1 MPELSLA
8 PQRAVSSLPPMVAR
22 PAHLDLD
29 SPYPLNADQIACFR
43 RDGYIKLKDVLS
55 TEVINHY
62 SPIITAEVHR
72 LNTMHVPLEQ
82 RDTYNKA
89 FLQVGNI
96 WTKNETVKEFC
107 WSQRLA
113 RMATELLGVTGVR
126 MYHDQALYK
135 EPGGG
140 VTPWHA
146 DQYYWPLSNPNTV
159 TAWIPLQATPM
170 EMGPLAFAKG
180 SHKFVA
186 GRELG
191 ISDESEERIG
201 RSMKEHNYPLDDT
214 PFDLGEVSFHYGWTF
229 HRAGR
234 NVSQHPRAVMTI
246 IYMDEDIRLIA
257 PHTKARVG
265 DRVAFAA
272 DVEVGG
278 IMNGQMTPVVYST
291 R

>member
-1 MPELSLA
+1 
-8 PQRAVSSLPPMVAR
+8 MVAR
-22 PAHLDLD
+22 TAALDLD
-29 SPYPLNADQIACFR
+29 SHYPLTADQIAQFR
-43 RDGYIKLKDVLS
+43 RDGYIKLKNVLS
-55 TEVINHY
+55 ADVIAHY
-62 SPIITAEVHR
+62 APIITSEVYR
-72 LNTMHVPLEQ
+72 LNTMHLPIEQ

-96 WTKNETVKEFC
+96 WTKNDQVKELC

-113 RMATELLGVTGVR
+113 RMATELLGVSGVR

-146 DQYYWPLSNPNTV
+146 DQYYWPLSSANTV

-180 SHKFVA
+180 SHKFEA

-191 ISDESEERIG
+191 ISDESEKEIS
-201 RSMKEHNYPLDDT
+201 RSMREHNYPLDDT

-234 NVSQHPRAVMTI
+234 NVSDRPRAVMTI

-257 PHTKARVG
+257 PDTKAREG
-265 DRVAFAA
+265 DRAAFAS

-278 IMNGQMTPVVYST
+278 IMNGRMTPVIYST

>member
-1 MPELSLA
+1 
-8 PQRAVSSLPPMVAR
+8 MVAR
-22 PAHLDLD
+22 PELLDID
-29 SPYPLNADQIACFR
+29 SPYPLNADQIARFR
-43 RDGYIKLKDVLS
+43 RDGYIKLKQVLS
-55 TEVINHY
+55 PEVIAHY
-62 SPIITAEVHR
+62 GPIITQEVYR
-72 LNTMHVPLEQ
+72 LNTMHLPLEQ
-82 RDTYNKA
+82 RDTYSKA

-96 WTKNETVKEFC
+96 WTKHAAVKEFC
-107 WSQRLA
+107 WGQRIA
-113 RMATELLGVTGVR
+113 RMAAELLGVSGVR

-146 DQYYWPLSNPNTV
+146 DQYYWPLSNANTV

-180 SHKFVA
+180 SHKFEA

-191 ISDESEERIG
+191 ISDESEKAIG

-234 NVSQHPRAVMTI
+234 NVSTQPRAVMTI

-257 PHTKARVG
+257 PETKAREG
-265 DRVAFAA
+265 DLAAFAT

-278 IMNGQMTPVVYST
+278 IMNGKMTPVIYST

>member
-1 MPELSLA
+1 
-8 PQRAVSSLPPMVAR
+8 MVAR

-29 SPYPLNADQIACFR
+29 SHYPLTADQIARFR
-43 RDGYIKLKDVLS
+43 QDGYIKLKDVLS
-55 TEVINHY
+55 ADVIRHY
-62 SPIITAEVHR
+62 GPIITAEVYR
-72 LNTMHVPLEQ
+72 LNTMHLPIEQ

-96 WTKNETVKEFC
+96 WTKNDTVKEFC
-107 WSQRLA
+107 WGRRLA
-113 RMATELLGVTGVR
+113 RMAAELLGVTGVR

-146 DQYYWPLSNPNTV
+146 DQYYWPLSNANTV

-170 EMGPLAFAKG
+170 ALGPLAFAKG
-180 SHKFVA
+180 SHKFEA

-191 ISDESEERIG
+191 ISDESEKEIG

-229 HRAGR
+229 HRAGP
-234 NVSQHPRAVMTI
+234 NVSDQPRAVMTI
-246 IYMDEDIRLIA
+246 IYMDEDMRLVA
-257 PHTKARVG
+257 PDTKSREG
-265 DRVAFAA
+265 DRAAFAA
-272 DVEVGG
+272 DVEVGA
-278 IMNGQMTPVVYST
+278 IMNGKMTPVLYSS
-291 R
+291 RQ

>member
-1 MPELSLA
+1 MLS
-8 PQRAVSSLPPMVAR
+8 VSPT
-22 PAHLDLD
+22 LDID
-29 SPYPLNADQIACFR
+29 SHYPLTEDQIAQFR
-43 RDGYIKLKDVLS
+43 RDGYIKLKNVLS
-55 TEVINHY
+55 AEVINHY
-62 SPIITAEVHR
+62 GPIITSEVYR
-72 LNTMHVPLEQ
+72 LNTMHLPIEE

-96 WTKNETVKEFC
+96 WTKNDTVKQFC
-107 WSQRLA
+107 WGKRLA
-113 RMATELLGVTGVR
+113 RMAAELLGVRGVR

-146 DQYYWPLSNPNTV
+146 DQYYWPMSNANSV

-170 EMGPLAFAKG
+170 EMGPLAFARG
-180 SHKFVA
+180 SHKFEA

-191 ISDESEERIG
+191 ISDESEKEIG

-234 NVSQHPRAVMTI
+234 NISDKPRAVMTI
-246 IYMDEDIRLIA
+246 IYMDQDMRLIE
-257 PHTKARVG
+257 PTTKAREQDRAYIAPDIKVG
-265 DRVAFAA
+265 
-272 DVEVGG
+272 E
-278 IMNGQMTPVVYST
+278 IMDGPMTPILYS
-291 R
+291 RD